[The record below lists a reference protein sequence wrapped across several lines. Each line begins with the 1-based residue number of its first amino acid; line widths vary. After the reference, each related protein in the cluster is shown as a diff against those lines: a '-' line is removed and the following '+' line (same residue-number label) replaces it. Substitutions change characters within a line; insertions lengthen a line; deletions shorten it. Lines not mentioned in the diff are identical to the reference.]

1 MRSKLLRLIAIF
13 VFVTIGQTT
22 YAADSFQ
29 GTVWS
34 LSYSGSALADADPL
48 HETYQITLAV
58 NTSGYTG
65 TGSFIDQVA
74 VKVSSSLF
82 GATLVSAPGGA
93 ANWVLAGGGLNANGC
108 SGSGSGFECADG
120 LILSGNTAIP
130 GGTYS
135 WIFNLTMNN
144 GALFTT
150 PLSASVKGR
159 FVDLSGNKVGAL
171 VSENVSLTTVTPVP
185 EPEIYAM
192 MGLGLGLIGWAG
204 RRKKLQQSA

>member
-1 MRSKLLRLIAIF
+1 MHSKLLRLIAIF
-13 VFVTIGQTT
+13 VFVTIGQTS

-34 LSYSGSALADADPL
+34 LTYSGSPLADADPL
-48 HETYQITLAV
+48 HETYQITLNV

-65 TGSFIDQVA
+65 GGSFIDQVA

-82 GATLVSAPGGA
+82 GASLVGAPGGA
-93 ANWVLAGGGLNANGC
+93 ANWALQAGGISAGGC
-108 SGSGSGFECADG
+108 SGAGSGFECADG
-120 LILSGNTAIP
+120 LILSGNTAVP

-150 PLSASVKGR
+150 PLSSSVKGR
-159 FVDLSGNKVGAL
+159 FVDLSGNKIGAL
-171 VSENVSLTTVTPVP
+171 VSENVSLTVTPVP

-192 MGLGLGLIGWAG
+192 MGLGLGLIGWAS
-204 RRKKLQQSA
+204 RRKKLQKTA